1 MTTSDKRKLI
11 LDGAEKIFAAKG
23 FAGSKVEEIAEQA
36 GVAKG
41 TIYLYFP
48 SKEEVFISLIEE
60 RVNELISLV
69 QERIKGLDCAIKILR
84 LQVKTQIE
92 FYTEHAGLLDV
103 AFQYAPRLSYK
114 LQQRLNKSRLKLVQ
128 ISIDSI
134 KELVSNPK
142 SISVNTMAAML
153 DGAVNNLLINYFLN
167 DYPIEAEE
175 IADQIVTIFLPGLL
189 QQQG

>member
-1 MTTSDKRKLI
+1 VTTSDKRKLI

-69 QERIKGLDCAIKILR
+69 QERIKGLDCAIKSLR

>member
-69 QERIKGLDCAIKILR
+69 QERIKGLDCAIKLY
-84 LQVKTQIE
+84 V
-92 FYTEHAGLLDV
+92 
-103 AFQYAPRLSYK
+103 YK
-114 LQQRLNKSRLKLVQ
+114 LKPKLSFIRNMLVYWMWLFNMHQDSVINCNK
-128 ISIDSI
+128 D
-134 KELVSNPK
+134 
-142 SISVNTMAAML
+142 
-153 DGAVNNLLINYFLN
+153 
-167 DYPIEAEE
+167 
-175 IADQIVTIFLPGLL
+175 
-189 QQQG
+189 